1 VAFILRMAWRETRA
15 SWARLLLF
23 FLCAGLGV
31 AAIVALRS
39 VTQQVRATLTAE
51 ARSLLAADVLVEARR
66 PFADVVLP
74 RAGGLLASPAVQAT
88 TRVIET
94 QTMAAPVPG
103 EGNGHV
109 KLVEVRGIEAPFPFY
124 GRLELERGTPYS
136 HALVAGHGA
145 IVQREL
151 LFALGLDAGDSIRI
165 GGQAFEVRGVI
176 ARDRFQQGGGI
187 AFGPRVYVDLADLE
201 ATALLGFG
209 SRVTYRLLLRT
220 APEATNDL
228 TRDLRA
234 ALRDEAVSVRSWRAL
249 EDRIGRNLST
259 AENYLSL
266 VGFAIVVL
274 GGIGVWSVTRVLIQ
288 QKIRSIAVLKCLGAS
303 STRVLAIYVLV
314 VLALA
319 AGGSVLG
326 VALAAAAL
334 AAVPAGLLTA
344 LGITAVPVTLSAA
357 AQGTAVGLLVSLL
370 FALVPLLEVRQV
382 KPLRLLR
389 ADTTAT
395 ARRHDWRSRLVSV
408 TVMSGLWLVASW
420 QADSVRV
427 GGFVSG
433 GLLVVAL
440 ALALL
445 SHGIVRLVHP
455 LTRSTRFA
463 VRHAIISLARPGNQT
478 RVILMTVGLGCFFI
492 LTVRVIQANLL
503 HAFSTEVGQD
513 SPDLVLIDI
522 QPDQVDSVQA
532 AVAAFVRQPARIVP
546 LMRGRI
552 TGIDGRRVQLQSL
565 EDVRRHGG
573 IGREFGLTF
582 RNALAPNERVLA
594 GAFWSGPVSDALP
607 AGVDTDVSIEQDI
620 RDDARV
626 GVGDVI
632 RFDVAGQPLRA
643 RVTSVR
649 AVDWEQS
656 QNGGFVFV
664 LRPAPAVERAA
675 HNYVGFLQVAEDPR
689 ARATL
694 QRDLVA
700 SHPNISVIDVRDVLA
715 AIADVVNNVTLGV
728 TVVGAVTLVGGALI
742 LIGAVAMTRFQR
754 LYEASIYRTLGASTR
769 VLATMVL
776 VEYGVL
782 GLLASLA
789 GAAGAL
795 ALSWAL
801 ARYLFSIA
809 WSPAPAVVVIGVMAT
824 TVAVSL
830 VGLAASLDVL
840 VRKPLGALRSE

>member
-1 VAFILRMAWRETRA
+1 MGFVLRMAWRETRA

-31 AAIVALRS
+31 AAIVVLRS

-51 ARSLLAADVLVEARR
+51 ARSLIASDVLIEARR
-66 PFADVVLP
+66 PLPDVVLP
-74 RAGGLLASPAVQAT
+74 RAGTLVAGPPVQAA
-88 TRVIET
+88 TRVTET
-94 QTMAAPVPG
+94 QTMASPAPG
-103 EGNGHV
+103 RGNGNV
-109 KLVEVRGIEAPFPFY
+109 KLVEVRGIEPAFPFY
-124 GRLELERGTPYS
+124 GQIELEGGQPYS

-151 LFALGLDAGDSIRI
+151 LVALGLDVGDAIRL
-165 GGQAFEVRGVI
+165 GGREFEVRGVI

-187 AFGPRVYVDLADLE
+187 AFGPRLYVDLADLE
-201 ATALLGFG
+201 ATSLFGFG
-209 SRVTYRLLLRT
+209 SRATYRLLLRVSPDGT
-220 APEATNDL
+220 ADL
-228 TRDLRA
+228 TRDLRT
-234 ALRDEAVSVRSWRAL
+234 ALREEAVSVRSWRTL

-288 QKIRSIAVLKCLGAS
+288 QKIRSIAVLKCLGATS
-303 STRVLAIYVLV
+303 GRVLAIYVLV
-314 VLALA
+314 VLVL
-319 AGGSVLG
+319 AGGGSALG
-326 VALAAAAL
+326 VAMAAAAL
-334 AAVPAGLLTA
+334 RAVPSGVLTA
-344 LGITAVPVTLSAA
+344 LGVSAVQVTTSAA
-357 AQGTAVGLLVSLL
+357 VQGAAVGVLVSLL
-370 FALVPLLEVRQV
+370 FALVPLLEVREV

-389 ADTTAT
+389 ADTAAT
-395 ARRHDWRSRLVSV
+395 ARARGWRSRLAGLAVLAGVS
-408 TVMSGLWLVASW
+408 LVAIW

-433 GLLVVAL
+433 GLVAVGLV
-440 ALALL
+440 LALL
-445 SHGIVRLVHP
+445 SRWLIRLVRP

-463 VRHAIISLARPGNQT
+463 LRHAVISLARPGNQT

-492 LTVRVIQANLL
+492 LTVRVMQANLL
-503 HAFSTEVGQD
+503 HAFSTEVGQEA
-513 SPDLVLIDI
+513 PDLVLIDI
-522 QPDQVDSVQA
+522 QPDQVDSVHA
-532 AVAAFVRQPARIVP
+532 AVAPFVRQPPRIVP

-552 TGIDGRRVQLQSL
+552 TGVDGRRVQLNSI
-565 EDVRRHGG
+565 EEVRRHGG

-582 RNALAPNERVLA
+582 RNTLAPNERVLA
-594 GAFWSGPVSDALP
+594 GTFWSGPVAEALP
-607 AGVDTDVSIEQDI
+607 AGIDTDVSVEQDI

-626 GVGDVI
+626 GVGDII
-632 RFDVAGQPLRA
+632 RFDIAGQPLRA

-649 AVDWEQS
+649 AVDWENS

-664 LRPAPAVERAA
+664 LRPAPAVERTA
-675 HNYVGFLQVAEDPR
+675 HNYVGFLQVADDPV

-700 SHPNISVIDVRDVLA
+700 QHPNVSVIDVRDVVAALA
-715 AIADVVNNVTLGV
+715 EVVNNITLGV
-728 TVVGAVTLVGGALI
+728 TVVGAVTLIGGALI

-769 VLATMVL
+769 VLAAMVL

-795 ALSWAL
+795 ALSWTL
-801 ARYLFSIA
+801 ARHLFSID
-809 WSPAPAVVVIGVMAT
+809 WSPAPLVGTTGVAAT
-824 TVAVSL
+824 TVAVAV
-830 VGLAASLDVL
+830 VGLVASLDVL
-840 VRKPLGALRSE
+840 VRKPLAALRSE